1 MKPQQVHYTFTILC
15 YSRSQTGIYKFGVIR
30 VYNYILQPMRTCL
43 HKSIPEGDFHFSD
56 KGPKTV
62 KVFLNQPQTLS
73 FDQAEGMA
81 AVQDFV

>member
-1 MKPQQVHYTFTILC
+1 
-15 YSRSQTGIYKFGVIR
+15 
-30 VYNYILQPMRTCL
+30 MRTRL

-81 AVQDFV
+81 AVQDFVWVTHKGMLFNAEQCLH